1 LQVEKSKYQVLTQSA
16 QSAGELASNAIT
28 EYEKKRERMEERL
41 QKQQDTMERNN
52 KYINHGRKLVQ
63 YIESYNLRTK
73 NKELLDEV
81 KKYLAM
87 EKTKIEDVR
96 KQKSIQKSIVKQKE
110 EEQTKERRTG
120 SIKVGSL
127 VRLENTK
134 QTGTVIDLEKGQAT
148 VAIGVFKTKV
158 DVNRLEFIK

>member
-1 LQVEKSKYQVLTQSA
+1 
-16 QSAGELASNAIT
+16 
-28 EYEKKRERMEERL
+28 MEEKL

-52 KYINHGRKLVQ
+52 KYLNHGRKLVQ

-73 NKELLDEV
+73 NKELLDDV

-96 KQKSIQKSIVKQKE
+96 KQKSIQKSIVKQRE
-110 EEQTKERRTG
+110 EKKAKDRRTEE
-120 SIKVGSL
+120 IKVGST

-134 QTGTVIDLEKGQAT
+134 QTGKVIEMDKGQAV

-158 DVNRLEFIK
+158 DLGKLEFIQ